1 MMRPLN
7 LSICMF
13 VGLAQLAVSRDAL
26 ACPFCPPA
34 QQTLKEIFEESD
46 VVMLAQWAKAKPA
59 SEEEQGNTTFSITE
73 VAKGE
78 SDEFKKGG
86 EHVFGRFRDGKVGD
100 LFLLSGVKSKQGDME
115 WDLPVEITET
125 GYQYVIQAPNGE
137 SSAKVRLSYYL
148 KFLEYPDPMIAMD
161 AYMEFAKAPYGDV
174 AQITEKISAKKLRE
188 WISSN
193 EVNVVGRRG
202 LYGMML
208 GLCGRP
214 EDITFLR
221 ELVVKE
227 TEDLRIGIDG
237 VMGGYLLL
245 AREEALADIVRT
257 KFKVTE
263 NSSETFAAMQ
273 AIRFMWQYGQDRIS
287 GDSLKK
293 AMQSLLKH
301 PKYAELVITDLARW
315 KDWALQDHLMKL
327 FDRDGYNDRY
337 TRRAII
343 GFMIAATKDV
353 PDDAKAKT
361 PPHATKAAKNIAALR
376 EQHPRLVRE
385 AERIFFE

>member
-1 MMRPLN
+1 MIRLVN
-7 LSICMF
+7 LPILS
-13 VGLAQLAVSRDAL
+13 VAAL
-26 ACPFCPPA
+26 LLTIADNAIACPFCPPA
-34 QQTLKEIFEESD
+34 QPTLKELFEESD

-78 SDEFKKGG
+78 TDEFKRGR
-86 EHVFGRFRDGKVGD
+86 EHVFGRFRDGRVGD
-100 LFLLSGVKSKQGDME
+100 LFLLAGTKSKQGDIE
-115 WDLPVEITET
+115 WALPVEITET
-125 GYQYVIQAPNGE
+125 GYQYMIQAPNGE

-148 KFLEYPDPMIAMD
+148 KFLEYSDPMIAMD

-174 AQITEKISAKKLRE
+174 AQITEKISAEKLRA

-214 EDITFLR
+214 EDVAFLR

-245 AREEALADIVRT
+245 AREKALADIVRT
-257 KFKVTE
+257 KFQVTE

-273 AIRFMWQYGQDRIS
+273 AIRFVWHYGQDRVS
-287 GDSLKK
+287 GDSLKL
-293 AMQSLLKH
+293 AMRALLEH

-327 FDRDGYNDRY
+327 FNTDGYNDRY

-353 PDDAKAKT
+353 PKEPDAKI
-361 PPHATKAAKNIAALR
+361 PEHAQIAQKNIDGLR
-376 EQHPRLVRE
+376 KEHARLVQD
-385 AERIFFE
+385 AERLYFE